1 MPSYAQPAVLLTDT
15 NSSSAVRDSTTAY
28 KNRATA
34 LFVPLCCCQHGSEP
48 AQPNRNP
55 IDLTASAANASG
67 SLQTTLS
74 KLPRPRHQCATA
86 SHLGAVPIG
95 IYRFPVPNLAK
106 LPTSRPLARTSFRV
120 ARREQSHW
128 LPPLTRAIYWTRI
141 APDVCKRAHV
151 HCRGRIGHRGPS
163 NHCYRRLVR
172 SSHFSVGCVFS
183 STR

>member
-74 KLPRPRHQCATA
+74 KLPQPRHQCATA

-95 IYRFPVPNLAK
+95 IYRLSAPNPTGEPITTGLPVI
-106 LPTSRPLARTSFRV
+106 LP
-120 ARREQSHW
+120 Q
-128 LPPLTRAIYWTRI
+128 
-141 APDVCKRAHV
+141 
-151 HCRGRIGHRGPS
+151 
-163 NHCYRRLVR
+163 
-172 SSHFSVGCVFS
+172 
-183 STR
+183 

>member
-74 KLPRPRHQCATA
+74 KLPDHDNNAQP
-86 SHLGAVPIG
+86 HLISGQ
-95 IYRFPVPNLAK
+95 
-106 LPTSRPLARTSFRV
+106 FRSGSV
-120 ARREQSHW
+120 FC
-128 LPPLTRAIYWTRI
+128 RI
-141 APDVCKRAHV
+141 
-151 HCRGRIGHRGPS
+151 
-163 NHCYRRLVR
+163 
-172 SSHFSVGCVFS
+172 
-183 STR
+183 

>member
-34 LFVPLCCCQHGSEP
+34 LFVPLCCGKHGSEP

-74 KLPRPRHQCATA
+74 KLPRPRHQCATSA

-95 IYRFPVPNLAK
+95 IYRLWRVIVQ
-106 LPTSRPLARTSFRV
+106 SRCRISMCSF
-120 ARREQSHW
+120 A
-128 LPPLTRAIYWTRI
+128 L
-141 APDVCKRAHV
+141 
-151 HCRGRIGHRGPS
+151 
-163 NHCYRRLVR
+163 
-172 SSHFSVGCVFS
+172 
-183 STR
+183 

>member
-95 IYRFPVPNLAK
+95 IYRLAVLIDPQDIATLGVTVLNTLRVVLCMCSYPNICSYGCL
-106 LPTSRPLARTSFRV
+106 
-120 ARREQSHW
+120 
-128 LPPLTRAIYWTRI
+128 
-141 APDVCKRAHV
+141 
-151 HCRGRIGHRGPS
+151 RGCDDKI
-163 NHCYRRLVR
+163 
-172 SSHFSVGCVFS
+172 
-183 STR
+183 